1 MAAGR
6 GRGGDGDRI
15 GVRLRGGKRRT
26 ASSRRWL
33 ERQLNDPHA
42 AAARRGGLRSR
53 AALKLIEL
61 DKKFRLLARGRRVVD
76 LGAAPG
82 GWTQVAVAG
91 VHACRSG
98 GGRVVAVDPRPIEPL
113 PGAVMIEADALAAA
127 TPGLVREA
135 LAGPAD
141 VVLSDMAVP
150 ATGHGATDHLRS
162 MALCQA
168 ALAFAEKVLVPGG
181 AFVCKALKGGSED
194 ELFADIKRVFATVRY
209 TKPPAS
215 RADSAEV
222 YLIATGYHGGAG
234 GA

>member
-6 GRGGDGDRI
+6 GRRGGGDRT

-33 ERQLNDPHA
+33 ERQLKDPHA

-61 DKKFRLLARGRRVVD
+61 DKTFRLLAPGRRVVD

-82 GWTQVAVAG
+82 GWTQVAVEG
-91 VHACRSG
+91 VHACRSE

-113 PGAVMIEADALAAA
+113 PGAAIIEADALAAG
-127 TPGLVREA
+127 TPALVREA

-141 VVLSDMAVP
+141 VVLSDMAAP
-150 ATGHGATDHLRS
+150 ATGHATTDHLRS

-168 ALAFAEKVLVPGG
+168 AFAFAEKVLAPGG
-181 AFVCKALKGGSED
+181 AFVCKALKGGSEE
-194 ELFADIKRVFATVRY
+194 ELFADIKRVFAAVRY
-209 TKPPAS
+209 AKPPAS
-215 RADSAEV
+215 RAESAEV
-222 YLIATGYHGGAG
+222 YLVATGYHGGG
-234 GA
+234 EGA